1 MKAKLTAM
9 TIRSLHPRDKPY
21 EVVDTDLKGFLLRV
35 QPSGVM
41 TYYFSYRNEQG
52 CRTRCRI
59 GKHHAVSPAQARD
72 EALNL
77 SARVIA
83 GEDVQFKKKQER
95 LAARAAKSHTLSGFL
110 DHQYGPWVLTQR
122 KTGEAT
128 LKRIRSNFQH
138 LSDRP
143 LNEINAWVIEK
154 WRTEALKAGKAKA
167 TVNRDLAAL
176 KACLAKAIEW
186 ELLSVHPLA
195 KVRPVRTDRLN
206 RVRYLTND
214 EEQRLR
220 AALINR
226 EDTMRQKRRTANEWR
241 RVRSEPALPDLSQGY
256 VDHLQPMF
264 LLAINTG
271 LRRGELFQLQ
281 WPDVDLAGK
290 TLTVRGR
297 ITKSGQTRH
306 VPVNEEAQQA
316 IERWRINT
324 NETGWVFPGKGG
336 QQLTTI
342 RTSWR
347 SILKAAGISDFRWH
361 DLRHHFASQL
371 VMAGVDLNTVRELL
385 GHSDLEMTLRYAHL
399 SPDHKAEAVGRLNN
413 GGAVT
418 NRHEATRAVS
428 T

>member
-41 TYYFSYRNEQG
+41 TYYFSYRNDQG
-52 CRTRCRI
+52 RRARCRI
-59 GKHHAVSPAQARD
+59 GKHRTVSPAQARD

-83 GEDVQFKKKQER
+83 GKDVHAKKKQER
-95 LAARAAKSHTLSGFL
+95 LAAQAAKSQTLSGFL
-110 DHQYGPWVLTQR
+110 DHQYGPWVMTQR

-128 LKRIRSNFQH
+128 LKRIRSNFQY
-138 LSDRP
+138 LADRP
-143 LNEINAWVIEK
+143 LSEINAWVIEK
-154 WRTEALKAGKAKA
+154 WRSEALKAGKAKA

-195 KVRPVRTDRLN
+195 KVRPVRTDRLA

-220 AALINR
+220 AALMRR
-226 EDTMRQKRRTANEWR
+226 EDIMRQKRQTANEWR
-241 RVRSEPALPDLSQGY
+241 RVRHEPTLPDLKQGY

-281 WPDVDLAGK
+281 WPDVDLPNQV
-290 TLTVRGR
+290 LTVRGR
-297 ITKSGQTRH
+297 ITKNGQTRH
-306 VPVNEEAQQA
+306 VPLNEEAEQA
-316 IERWRINT
+316 IERWRIRIS
-324 NETGWVFPGKGG
+324 ETGRVFPGKGG

-342 RTSWR
+342 WTSWHGVV
-347 SILKAAGISDFRWH
+347 KAAGISDFRWH

-371 VMAGVDLNTVRELL
+371 VMVGVDLNTVRELL

-418 NRHEATRAVS
+418 DRHETVQVVS

>member
-1 MKAKLTAM
+1 MQAKLTAM

-21 EVVDTDLKGFLLRV
+21 EVVDSDLKGFLLRV

-52 CRTRCRI
+52 RRTRCRI
-59 GKHHAVSPAQARD
+59 GKHHTVSPAQARD

-83 GEDVQFKKKQER
+83 GDDVQAKKKQER
-95 LAARAAKSHTLSGFL
+95 LAAQAAKSQSLSGFL
-110 DHQYGPWVLTQR
+110 NYQYGPWVLTQR

-195 KVRPVRTDRLN
+195 KVRPVRTDRLA

-220 AALINR
+220 AALMRR
-226 EDTMRQKRRTANEWR
+226 EDTMRQKRQTANEWR
-241 RVRSEPALPDLSQGY
+241 RVRHEPTLPDLKQGY
-256 VDHLQPMF
+256 VDHLHPMF

-281 WPDVDLAGK
+281 WPDVDLPNQD
-290 TLTVRGR
+290 LTVRGR
-297 ITKSGQTRH
+297 ITKNGQTRH
-306 VPVNEEAQQA
+306 VPLNEEAEQA
-316 IERWRINT
+316 IERWRIKMS
-324 NETGWVFPGKGG
+324 ETSWVFPGKGG

-342 RTSWR
+342 WTSWR
-347 SILKAAGISDFRWH
+347 GILTAARINDFRWH

-418 NRHEATRAVS
+418 NRHEATRVVS

>member
-1 MKAKLTAM
+1 MQAKLTAM
-9 TIRSLHPRDKPY
+9 TIRSLRAGDKPY
-21 EVVDTDLKGFLLRV
+21 EVVDIDLKGFLLRV

-41 TYYFSYRNEQG
+41 TYYFSYRNDQG
-52 CRTRCRI
+52 RRTRYRI
-59 GKHHAVSPAQARD
+59 GKHRTVSPAQARD

-83 GEDVQFKKKQER
+83 GEDVQATKKQER
-95 LAARAAKSHTLSGFL
+95 LAAQAAKSQTLSGFL
-110 DHQYGPWVLTQR
+110 EHQYGPWVLIQR

-143 LNEINAWVIEK
+143 LNEVNAWVIEK
-154 WRTEALKAGKAKA
+154 WRSEALKAGKAKA

-195 KVRPVRTDRLN
+195 KVRPVRTDRLA

-220 AALINR
+220 EALMRR

-241 RVRSEPALPDLSQGY
+241 RVRHRPDLPDLSLGY

-281 WPDVDLAGK
+281 WPDVDLPNQA
-290 TLTVRGR
+290 LTVRGR
-297 ITKSGQTRH
+297 ITKNGQTRH
-306 VPVNEEAQQA
+306 VPLNEEAEQA
-316 IERWRINT
+316 IERWRIKT
-324 NETGWVFPGKGG
+324 SETGWVFPGKGG

-342 RTSWR
+342 WTSWR

-399 SPDHKAEAVGRLNN
+399 SPDHKAEAVGRLNG

-418 NRHEATRAVS
+418 DRHEATQAVS